1 MMYKRRLMRVNRYVN
16 ILIIEEK
23 NLLYIVFN
31 VKFKL
36 WFCLFY
42 CLIVEYCIGVCECM

>member
-31 VKFKL
+31 VKVKL

-42 CLIVEYCIGVCECM
+42 CLSVEYCIGVCDCM